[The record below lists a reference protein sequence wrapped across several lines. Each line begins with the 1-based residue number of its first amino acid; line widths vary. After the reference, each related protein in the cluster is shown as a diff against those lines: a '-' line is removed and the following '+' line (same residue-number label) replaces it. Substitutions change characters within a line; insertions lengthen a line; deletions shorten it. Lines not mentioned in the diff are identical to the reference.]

1 MTMFVESWVPIVSL
15 GIIAVAMLG
24 TILVSTRQA
33 WALWAMI
40 GVLVLVFAGVA
51 LERLVVTDVERVEA
65 TLDGVVDALEAND
78 LTRLLKEYVSPD
90 AVNTRRRAINAMGL
104 VEITSAEIG
113 NLSVTINGLT
123 SPPTAKAEFHG
134 TVHYDPVNPER
145 IPYTFYSTRFIVE
158 LRLEG
163 DRWMVTDHIEYH
175 QI

>member
-51 LERLVVTDVERVEA
+51 LERLVVTDVERVETA
-65 TLDGVVDALEAND
+65 LDGVEDALKAND
-78 LTRLLKEYVSPD
+78 LTRLLEEHVSPD
-90 AVNTRRRAINAMGL
+90 AVNTRRRAVSAMGL
-104 VEITSAEIG
+104 VEITSAEIS
-113 NLSVTINGLT
+113 NLTVKINRLT
-123 SPPTAKAEFHG
+123 SRPTARAEFLG
-134 TVHYDPVNPER
+134 SVRYEPRDPER
-145 IPYTFYSTRFIVE
+145 IPYKYYSARFIVE

-163 DRWMVTDHIEYH
+163 DRWVVTDHIEYH
-175 QI
+175 